1 MKFIY
6 KLLALFFLLSP
17 IVIFAQSVDDSL
29 IVVRKTPDFELTNA
43 GNEPEWEST
52 SFVVLPQR
60 KKSGVLY
67 ETKMKILYSDLGMYC
82 LYECEDNKITA
93 TLKEDFSDIYNE
105 DVVEAFFWPMES
117 SPIYFEYELS
127 PNNVELPIL
136 VPNYNGKFMGWKPW
150 HYEGAKKT
158 RHQAV
163 IRKKGDKV
171 VGWTAQF
178 FIPYKLLEPLQNV
191 PPTKGMK
198 WRANF
203 YRIDY
208 DKGTSSWTWKQI
220 QKNFHDYER
229 FGTIIFD

>member
-1 MKFIY
+1 MMPLHWLIGIFI
-6 KLLALFFLLSP
+6 FITPMHIS
-17 IVIFAQSVDDSL
+17 AQPDSNEI
-29 IVVRKTPDFELTNA
+29 IVVHKTADFELTNA
-43 GNEPEWEST
+43 GKEAAWKAT

-67 ETKMKILYSDLGMYC
+67 ETKMKILYSDLGIYC
-82 LYECEDNKITA
+82 LYECEDNQITA
-93 TLKEDFSDIYNE
+93 TLKEDFADIYNE
-105 DVVEAFFWPMES
+105 DVVEAFFWTMES

-127 PNNVELPIL
+127 PNNIELPII
-136 VPNYNGKFMGWKPW
+136 VPNYNGRFMGWRPW

-163 IRKKGDKV
+163 VRKDGDKV

-208 DKGTSSWTWKQI
+208 DNGTSSWSWKQT
-220 QKNFHDYER
+220 QKNFHNYER
-229 FGTIIFD
+229 FGTILFD

>member
-1 MKFIY
+1 MKA
-6 KLLALFFLLSP
+6 KELLSAILLLLLP
-17 IVIFAQSVDDSL
+17 ILISAQSADDSL
-29 IVVRKTPDFELTNA
+29 IVVRKTADFELTNSGKETA
-43 GNEPEWEST
+43 WSAT
-52 SFVVLPQR
+52 SFVILPQR

-67 ETKMKILYSDLGMYC
+67 ETKMKILYSDLGIYC

-93 TLKEDFSDIYNE
+93 FLKEDFSDIYNE
-105 DVVEAFFWPMES
+105 DVVEAFFWTMES

-127 PNNVELPIL
+127 PNNVELPII

-158 RHQAV
+158 RNQAV
-163 IRKKGDKV
+163 IRKEGDKIL
-171 VGWTAQF
+171 GWTAQF

-208 DKGTSSWTWKQI
+208 DNGSSSWSWRPT
-220 QKNFHDYER
+220 QKNFHDYQR
-229 FGTIIFD
+229 FGTILFD

>member
-1 MKFIY
+1 MKAIY
-6 KLLALFFLLSP
+6 LLSAILILLSP
-17 IVIFAQSVDDSL
+17 IPISAQSADDSL
-29 IVVRKTPDFELTNA
+29 IVVRKTEDFELIDS
-43 GNEPEWEST
+43 GNEAEWNAT
-52 SFVVLPQR
+52 SFVVLTQR

-67 ETKMKILYSDLGMYC
+67 ETKMKILYSDLGIYC
-82 LYECEDNKITA
+82 LYECEDQKITA

-105 DVVEAFFWPMES
+105 DVVEVFFWTMES

-127 PNNVELPIL
+127 PNNVELPII

-150 HYEGAKKT
+150 HYEGIKKT

-163 IRKKGDKV
+163 IRSEGDKI

-208 DKGTSSWTWKQI
+208 DKGSSSWSWRPT
-220 QKNFHDYER
+220 QKNFHDYQR
-229 FGTIIFD
+229 FGTILFD

>member
-1 MKFIY
+1 MKAIY
-6 KLLALFFLLSP
+6 LLLAILILLSP
-17 IVIFAQSVDDSL
+17 IPISAQSADDSL
-29 IVVRKTPDFELTNA
+29 IVVRKTEDFELIDS
-43 GNEPEWEST
+43 GNEAEWNAT
-52 SFVVLPQR
+52 SFVVLTQR

-67 ETKMKILYSDLGMYC
+67 ETKMKILYSDLGIYC
-82 LYECEDNKITA
+82 LYECEDQKITA

-105 DVVEAFFWPMES
+105 DVVEAFFWTMES

-127 PNNVELPIL
+127 PNNVELPII

-150 HYEGAKKT
+150 HYEGVKKT

-163 IRKKGDKV
+163 IRNEGDKI

-208 DKGTSSWTWKQI
+208 DKGSSSWSWRPT
-220 QKNFHDYER
+220 QKNFHDYQR
-229 FGTIIFD
+229 FGTILFD

>member
-1 MKFIY
+1 MKAIY
-6 KLLALFFLLSP
+6 LLSAILILLSP
-17 IVIFAQSVDDSL
+17 IPISAQSADDSL
-29 IVVRKTPDFELTNA
+29 IVVRKTEDFELIDS
-43 GNEPEWEST
+43 GNEAEWNAT
-52 SFVVLPQR
+52 SFVVLTQR

-67 ETKMKILYSDLGMYC
+67 ETKMKILYSDLGIYC
-82 LYECEDNKITA
+82 LYECEDQKITA

-105 DVVEAFFWPMES
+105 DVVEAFFWTMES

-127 PNNVELPIL
+127 PNNVELPII

-150 HYEGAKKT
+150 HYEGVKKT

-163 IRKKGDKV
+163 IRNEGDKI

-208 DKGTSSWTWKQI
+208 DKGSSSWSWRPT
-220 QKNFHDYER
+220 QKNFHDYQR
-229 FGTIIFD
+229 FGTILFD

>member
-1 MKFIY
+1 MKSIY
-6 KLLALFFLLSP
+6 KLFALLFFLTP
-17 IVIFAQSVDDSL
+17 IGIFAQSVDDSL
-29 IVVRKTPDFELTNA
+29 IVVRKTADFELTNA
-43 GNEPEWEST
+43 GNESEWKST

-67 ETKMKILYSDLGMYC
+67 ETKMKILYSELGIYC

-105 DVVEAFFWPMES
+105 DVVEAFFWTMES

-127 PNNVELPIL
+127 PNNVELPII
-136 VPNYNGKFMGWKPW
+136 VPNYNGKFMGWRPW
-150 HYEGAKKT
+150 HYEGVKKT
-158 RHQAV
+158 RHQSV
-163 IRKKGDKV
+163 IRKEGDKV

-208 DKGTSSWTWKQI
+208 DNGSSSWSWKLT